1 MKRIFNSFNID
12 VYAKEIIEWSTTDE
26 LRAIFTPTPPPQW
39 LCLGG
44 GNNSLFCT
52 DYQGT
57 IIKSA
62 GKNIELTSQN
72 ESSVEL
78 RIDAGLEWDELVE
91 WACERGY
98 WGIENLS
105 LIPGHCGAA
114 PIQNIGAYGVEIKDV
129 ITSVEILSIESLTLA
144 TISCQECEFG
154 YRDSIFKRSLKGQV
168 IITAINI
175 KLSKL
180 PQPNIAYRDV
190 EAEISTLGEVNLK
203 NIRRAICNIRERKL
217 PSTEEVGSAG
227 SFFKNPV
234 VSRAKAE
241 ELKELYPDMPLYPV
255 ANREEMSKLAAGWL
269 IDKAGFKG
277 YREGRV
283 GVHDKQA
290 LIIINIGGA
299 SGGEVMALAQKIE
312 REVAVKFGVTIEMEV
327 NVIGL

>member
-1 MKRIFNSFNID
+1 MKQIFNSFNID
-12 VYAKEIIEWSTTDE
+12 VFAKEIIEWSTTDE
-26 LRAIFTPTPPPQW
+26 LRAIFSPSPPPQW

-44 GNNSLFCT
+44 GNNSLFCS
-52 DYQGT
+52 DYQGS
-57 IIKSA
+57 III
-62 GKNIELTSQN
+62 GIGQNIEITAQDD
-72 ESSVEL
+72 SSVEL
-78 RIDAGLEWDELVE
+78 KVDAGVEWDELVE

-129 ITSVEILSIESLTLA
+129 ITNVDIFSPHDLSLSSL
-144 TISCQECEFG
+144 SGEECEFG
-154 YRDSIFKRSLKGQV
+154 YRDSIFKRSLKGKA

-175 KLSKL
+175 KLSKIA
-180 PQPNIAYRDV
+180 QPNIAYRDV
-190 EAEISTLGEVNLK
+190 EQHIKTLGDISLD
-203 NIRRAICNIRERKL
+203 NIRKAICNIRESKL
-217 PSTEEVGSAG
+217 PSTKEVGSAG

-255 ANREEMSKLAAGWL
+255 ADRDDMSKLAAGWL

-299 SGGEVMALAQKIE
+299 SGKEILALAQKIE
-312 REVAVKFGVTIEMEV
+312 REVAAKFGVTIEMEV
-327 NVIGL
+327 NIIGL